1 MHIHTSIYNYYDFP
15 HLTATLQNAKNMYVG
30 MPKKYATKFYCF
42 VCVYIAN
49 HKYIGTYVFKYQQ
62 VGNKLR
68 ADKKS

>member
-1 MHIHTSIYNYYDFP
+1 
-15 HLTATLQNAKNMYVG
+15 MYVG
-30 MPKKYATKFYCF
+30 MPKKYATKFYCY

-68 ADKKS
+68 ADKKSWTFLM